1 MANKRFYWIKLKTDF
16 FNQETIDFLMGQKN
30 GCQYL
35 VLYQML
41 CLMTANNEGK
51 LCSNI
56 GELIVPYDV
65 DKIARDTKY
74 FDFDTVTVALGL
86 FKRIGLIYEEDNGVL
101 KISNID
107 TMVGSESKW
116 AEKKRL
122 QREKKEKQLN
132 ITGSN
137 REIKCLK
144 GDIVPKMSKKS
155 EDIVPKMS
163 KKSEDIVRQE
173 IDIEKDIELDTDIE
187 KDIYINNNNNKQAK
201 EKQVKEKEKEKSGAS
216 RTSGAKRTCMGDY
229 DLVIN
234 ANITDDAIKEALHEF
249 IRMRKMIKKPLTV
262 RALELLIKKLQR
274 MSDNS
279 ETQLELLN
287 QSIMNSWQSIYPLEN
302 ANKCDYRDKNS
313 NTNTSDKDD
322 GELPDWFASL

>member
-30 GCQYL
+30 GCQYI

-86 FKRIGLIYEEDNGVL
+86 FKRIGLIYEEDAGVL

-122 QREKKEKQLN
+122 QREKKKKQLN

-144 GDIVPKMSKKS
+144 GDIV
-155 EDIVPKMS
+155 
-163 KKSEDIVRQE
+163 RQE
-173 IDIEKDIELDTDIE
+173 IDIDIEKDIELDIDIDKE
-187 KDIYINNNNNKQAK
+187 KDIYINNINNNKNKNKQEK
-201 EKQVKEKEKEKSGAS
+201 EKQVKEKSGAS

-229 DLVIN
+229 DLIIN
-234 ANITDDAIKEALHEF
+234 ANITDDAVKDALHEF
-249 IRMRKMIKKPLTV
+249 IRMRKAIKKPLTI
-262 RALELLIKKLQR
+262 RALELLIKKLQS
-274 MSDNS
+274 MSNNS
-279 ETQLELLN
+279 ENQLDLLN
-287 QSIMNSWQSIYPLEN
+287 QSIMNCWQSIYPLRN
-302 ANKCDYRDKNS
+302 DDKCDYITKNKS
-313 NTNTSDKDD
+313 NQTNNGGND
-322 GELPDWFASL
+322 ELPDWFASL

>member
-30 GCQYL
+30 GCHYI

-51 LCSNI
+51 LCNNI

-65 DKIARDTKY
+65 DKITRDTKY

-86 FKRIGLIYEEDNGVL
+86 FKRIGLIYEEDDGVL

-122 QREKKEKQLN
+122 QREKKKKQIN

-137 REIKCLK
+137 REIKGLK
-144 GDIVPKMSKKS
+144 G
-155 EDIVPKMS
+155 
-163 KKSEDIVRQE
+163 DIVRQE
-173 IDIEKDIELDTDIE
+173 IDIEKDIELDIDIDKE
-187 KDIYINNNNNKQAK
+187 KDIYINNINNNKNK
-201 EKQVKEKEKEKSGAS
+201 NKQEKEKEKEKSGAS
-216 RTSGAKRTCMGDY
+216 RTNGAKRTCMSDY
-229 DLVIN
+229 DLIIN
-234 ANITDDAIKEALHEF
+234 ANITDDDIKDALHEF
-249 IRMRKMIKKPLTV
+249 IGMRKAIKKPLTI
-262 RALELLIKKLQR
+262 RALELLIKKLQS
-274 MSDNS
+274 MSTNS
-279 ETQLELLN
+279 ETQLDILN
-287 QSIMNSWQSIYPLEN
+287 QSIMNCWQSIYPLK
-302 ANKCDYRDKNS
+302 ADDKCDYRAKNS
-313 NTNTSDKDD
+313 SNKPNNVD
-322 GELPDWFASL
+322 GDELPDWFASL

>member
-30 GCQYL
+30 GCQYI

-144 GDIVPKMSKKS
+144 G
-155 EDIVPKMS
+155 DIVPKMS

>member
-30 GCQYL
+30 GCQYI

-155 EDIVPKMS
+155 EDIV
-163 KKSEDIVRQE
+163 RQE

-201 EKQVKEKEKEKSGAS
+201 EKQVKEKEKSGAS

>member
-30 GCQYL
+30 GCQYI

-51 LCSNI
+51 LCNNI

-65 DKIARDTKY
+65 DKITRDTKY

-86 FKRIGLIYEEDNGVL
+86 FKRIGLIYEEDDGVL

-122 QREKKEKQLN
+122 QREKKKKQIN

-137 REIKCLK
+137 REIKGLK
-144 GDIVPKMSKKS
+144 G
-155 EDIVPKMS
+155 DIVPKMS

-173 IDIEKDIELDTDIE
+173 IDIEKDIELDIDIDKE
-187 KDIYINNNNNKQAK
+187 KDIYINNINNNKNKNKQEK
-201 EKQVKEKEKEKSGAS
+201 EKQVKEKEKEKEKSGAS

-229 DLVIN
+229 DLIIN
-234 ANITDDAIKEALHEF
+234 ANITDDDIKDALHEF
-249 IRMRKMIKKPLTV
+249 IEMRKAIKKPLTI
-262 RALELLIKKLQR
+262 RALELLIKKLQS
-274 MSDNS
+274 MSTNS
-279 ETQLELLN
+279 ETQLDILN
-287 QSIMNSWQSIYPLEN
+287 QSIMNCWQSIYPLK
-302 ANKCDYRDKNS
+302 ADDKCDYRAKNS
-313 NTNTSDKDD
+313 SNKPNNVD
-322 GELPDWFASL
+322 GDELPDWFASL

>member
-30 GCQYL
+30 GCQYI

-51 LCSNI
+51 LCNNI

-86 FKRIGLIYEEDNGVL
+86 FKRIGLIYEEDDGVL

-122 QREKKEKQLN
+122 QREKKKKQLN
-132 ITGSN
+132 ITDSN
-137 REIKCLK
+137 SEIKGLK
-144 GDIVPKMSKKS
+144 G
-155 EDIVPKMS
+155 
-163 KKSEDIVRQE
+163 DIVRQE
-173 IDIEKDIELDTDIE
+173 IDIEKDIELDIDIDKE
-187 KDIYINNNNNKQAK
+187 KDIYINNINNNKNKNKQEK
-201 EKQVKEKEKEKSGAS
+201 EKQVKEKEKEKEK
-216 RTSGAKRTCMGDY
+216 SGAKRTCMGDY
-229 DLVIN
+229 DLIIN
-234 ANITDDAIKEALHEF
+234 ANITDDDVKDALNEF
-249 IRMRKMIKKPLTV
+249 IGMRKAIKKPLTI
-262 RALELLIKKLQR
+262 RALELLIKKLQS
-274 MSDNS
+274 MSTNS
-279 ETQLELLN
+279 ETQLDILN
-287 QSIMNSWQSIYPLEN
+287 RSIMNCWQSIYPLK
-302 ANKCDYRDKNS
+302 ADDKCDYRAKNS
-313 NTNTSDKDD
+313 SNKPNNVD
-322 GELPDWFASL
+322 GDELPDWFASL

>member
-30 GCQYL
+30 GCQYI

-155 EDIVPKMS
+155 EDIV
-163 KKSEDIVRQE
+163 RQE

-187 KDIYINNNNNKQAK
+187 KDIYINNNNNKQEK

-313 NTNTSDKDD
+313 NTNTSNKDD
-322 GELPDWFASL
+322 GKLPDWFASL

>member
-30 GCQYL
+30 GCQYI

-65 DKIARDTKY
+65 DKIARDTRY

-86 FKRIGLIYEEDNGVL
+86 FKRIGLIYEEDDGVL

-122 QREKKEKQLN
+122 QREKKKKQLN

-155 EDIVPKMS
+155 EDIV
-163 KKSEDIVRQE
+163 RQE
-173 IDIEKDIELDTDIE
+173 IDIEKDIELDIDIDKE
-187 KDIYINNNNNKQAK
+187 KDIYINNINNNKNKNKQEK

-229 DLVIN
+229 DLIIN
-234 ANITDDAIKEALHEF
+234 ANITDDAVKDALHEF
-249 IRMRKMIKKPLTV
+249 IRMRKAIKKPLTI
-262 RALELLIKKLQR
+262 RALELLIKKLQS
-274 MSDNS
+274 MSNNS
-279 ETQLELLN
+279 ETQLDLLN
-287 QSIMNSWQSIYPLEN
+287 QSIMNCWQSIYPLQDDN
-302 ANKCDYRDKNS
+302 KGNYRANNKS
-313 NTNTSDKDD
+313 NQTNNGGND
-322 GELPDWFASL
+322 ELPDWFASL

>member
-30 GCQYL
+30 GCQYI

-51 LCSNI
+51 LCNNI

-65 DKIARDTKY
+65 DKITRDTKY

-86 FKRIGLIYEEDNGVL
+86 FKRIGLIYEEDDGVL

-122 QREKKEKQLN
+122 QREKKKKQIN

-137 REIKCLK
+137 REIKGLK
-144 GDIVPKMSKKS
+144 G
-155 EDIVPKMS
+155 
-163 KKSEDIVRQE
+163 DIVRQE
-173 IDIEKDIELDTDIE
+173 IDIEKDIELDIDIDKE
-187 KDIYINNNNNKQAK
+187 KDIYINNINNNKNK
-201 EKQVKEKEKEKSGAS
+201 NKQEKEKEKEKSGAS
-216 RTSGAKRTCMGDY
+216 RTNGAKRTCMSDY
-229 DLVIN
+229 DLIIN
-234 ANITDDAIKEALHEF
+234 ANITDDDIKDALHEF
-249 IRMRKMIKKPLTV
+249 IGMRKAIKKPLTI
-262 RALELLIKKLQR
+262 RALELLIKKLQS
-274 MSDNS
+274 MSTNS
-279 ETQLELLN
+279 ETQLDILN
-287 QSIMNSWQSIYPLEN
+287 QSIMNCWQSIYPLK
-302 ANKCDYRDKNS
+302 ADDKCDYRAKNS
-313 NTNTSDKDD
+313 SNKPNNVD
-322 GELPDWFASL
+322 GDELPDWFASL

>member
-30 GCQYL
+30 GCQYI

-86 FKRIGLIYEEDNGVL
+86 FKRIGLIYEEDAGVL

-122 QREKKEKQLN
+122 QREKKKKQLN

-155 EDIVPKMS
+155 EDIV
-163 KKSEDIVRQE
+163 RQE
-173 IDIEKDIELDTDIE
+173 IDIEKDIELDIDIDKE
-187 KDIYINNNNNKQAK
+187 KDIYINNINNNKNKNKQEK
-201 EKQVKEKEKEKSGAS
+201 EKQVKEKEKEKEKSGAS

-229 DLVIN
+229 DLIIN
-234 ANITDDAIKEALHEF
+234 ANITDDAVKDALHEF
-249 IRMRKMIKKPLTV
+249 IRMRKAIKKPLTI
-262 RALELLIKKLQR
+262 RALELLIKKLQS
-274 MSDNS
+274 MSNNS
-279 ETQLELLN
+279 ETQLDLLN
-287 QSIMNSWQSIYPLEN
+287 QSIMNCWQSIYPLRN
-302 ANKCDYRDKNS
+302 DDKCDYITKNKS
-313 NTNTSDKDD
+313 NQTNNGGND
-322 GELPDWFASL
+322 ELPDWFASL